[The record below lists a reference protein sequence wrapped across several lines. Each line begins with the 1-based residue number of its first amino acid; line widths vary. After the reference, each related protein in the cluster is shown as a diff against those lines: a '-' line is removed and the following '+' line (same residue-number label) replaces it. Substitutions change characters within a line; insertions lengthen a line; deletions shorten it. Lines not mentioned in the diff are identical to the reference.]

1 MGKRKVAKKAAK
13 QAKPALPPLSDAQL
27 EVMKIIWAQ
36 EQSTVTQVWQE
47 LCSQREVARNTVL
60 TVMDRLVKR
69 GWLSKSAD
77 GNALLYSATVDE
89 KKTMG
94 QVVQKMV
101 ETAFSGAADE
111 MIVALLDGR
120 GVSDEEAAR
129 INKLIKAKRSKDK
142 KN

>member
-1 MGKRKVAKKAAK
+1 MGKRKPTK
-13 QAKPALPPLSDAQL
+13 QAKSELPSLSDAQL
-27 EVMKIIWAQ
+27 EIMQIVWAQ
-36 EQSTVTQVWQE
+36 EQSTVTQVWQA
-47 LCSQREVARNTVL
+47 LCAQREVARNTVL

-69 GWLSKSAD
+69 GWLSKTAD
-77 GNALLYSATVDE
+77 GNAFLYAATVNQ

-94 QVVQKMV
+94 QVVRKMV
-101 ETAFSGAADE
+101 DTAFSGAADE

-129 INKLIKAKRSKDK
+129 INKLIEAKRQKNK

>member
-1 MGKRKVAKKAAK
+1 MGKRKSTNRANSE
-13 QAKPALPPLSDAQL
+13 LPPLSDAQL
-27 EVMKIIWAQ
+27 EIMQFVWARKQ
-36 EQSTVTQVWQE
+36 ATVTDVWQD

-69 GWLSKSAD
+69 GWLFKTAL
-77 GNALLYSATVDE
+77 GNAHLYSATVDQ

-94 QVVQKMV
+94 QVVRKMV

-129 INKLIKAKRSKDK
+129 INKLIKNKRQKDK

>member
-1 MGKRKVAKKAAK
+1 MGKRKPSK
-13 QAKPALPPLSDAQL
+13 QAKSELPSLSDAQL
-27 EVMKIIWAQ
+27 EIMQIVWAQ
-36 EQSTVTQVWQE
+36 EQSTVTQVWQA
-47 LCSQREVARNTVL
+47 LCAQREVARNTVL

-69 GWLSKSAD
+69 GWLSKTAD
-77 GNALLYSATVDE
+77 GNAFLYAATVNQ

-94 QVVQKMV
+94 QVVRKMV
-101 ETAFSGAADE
+101 DTAFSGAADE

-129 INKLIKAKRSKDK
+129 INKLIEAKRQKNK

>member
-1 MGKRKVAKKAAK
+1 MGKRKLSN
-13 QAKPALPPLSDAQL
+13 QAKPELPPLSDAQL
-27 EVMKIIWAQ
+27 EIMQIVWAQ
-36 EQSTVTQVWQE
+36 EQSTVTQVWQA

-69 GWLSKSAD
+69 GWLSKTAD
-77 GNALLYSATVDE
+77 GNAFLYAATVDQ

-94 QVVQKMV
+94 QVVRKMV

-129 INKLIKAKRSKDK
+129 INKLIKAKRQQDK

>member
-1 MGKRKVAKKAAK
+1 MGKRKPSNQPKK
-13 QAKPALPPLSDAQL
+13 PELPPLSDAQL
-27 EVMKIIWAQ
+27 EIMQIVWARK
-36 EQSTVTQVWQE
+36 QSSVTQVWQD

-69 GWLSKSAD
+69 GWLTKTAD
-77 GNALLYSATVDE
+77 GNAFLYSATVDQ

-94 QVVQKMV
+94 QVVRKMV

-129 INKLIKAKRSKDK
+129 INKLIKAKRQKDK

>member
-1 MGKRKVAKKAAK
+1 MGKRKPSK
-13 QAKPALPPLSDAQL
+13 QAKSELPSLSDAQL
-27 EVMKIIWAQ
+27 EIMQIVWAQ
-36 EQSTVTQVWQE
+36 EQSTVTQVWQA
-47 LCSQREVARNTVL
+47 LCAQREVARNTVL

-69 GWLSKSAD
+69 GWLSKTAD
-77 GNALLYSATVDE
+77 GNAFLYAATVDQ

-94 QVVQKMV
+94 QVVRKMV
-101 ETAFSGAADE
+101 DTAFSGAADE

-129 INKLIKAKRSKDK
+129 INKLIEAKRQKNK